1 MKTARIDVFKDQGEG
16 LKLGA
21 NVSIVLTGKIK
32 GLDTYDVMDMP
43 MVISEKGE
51 KKGKKE
57 SSKVTINLEI
67 EKTEI
72 SESKAPKKTSKEA
85 FDESWEK
92 KEEK

>member
-1 MKTARIDVFKDQGEG
+1 MKTARIDVLKSQGEG

-32 GLDTYDVMDMP
+32 GLDTYDMMEGPVM
-43 MVISEKGE
+43 VGE

-57 SSKVTINLEI
+57 PPKVTINLEI

-72 SESKAPKKTSKEA
+72 NESKAPKKTSREA
-85 FDESWEK
+85 FEDAFKK
-92 KEEK
+92 KESKEE